1 MGDGGRPARVS
12 AAEPMGR
19 EVLYTAD
26 SDFGV
31 IRFLE
36 AGAEPRHREGDNV
49 RLAFSPE
56 SALIFDKASGRR
68 LDVRIAA

>member
-1 MGDGGRPARVS
+1 M
-12 AAEPMGR
+12 MH
-19 EVLYTAD
+19 
-26 SDFGV
+26 GV

-49 RLAFSPE
+49 SLGFAPE
-56 SALIFDKASGRR
+56 GALIFDKTSGRR